1 MFITQ
6 LISLAMSVGGV
17 CMIGVF
23 STRGE
28 DDHNDP
34 MSNAT
39 ISSTG
44 DGGSQN
50 DNTVMGVVVLDL
62 SICDWISKKEYCIT
76 GNFRIILFAKILKIM
91 MISKL

>member
-1 MFITQ
+1 MFTTQ

-44 DGGSQN
+44 DGGSHN

-62 SICDWISKKEYCIT
+62 SICDWISEKVLCNGKFSNHFIYE
-76 GNFRIILFAKILKIM
+76 NFENHYNF
-91 MISKL
+91 

>member
-62 SICDWISKKEYCIT
+62 SICDWISNKEYCIM
-76 GNFRIILFAKILKIM
+76 GNFRIILLAKNFNDFKI
-91 MISKL
+91 

>member
-34 MSNAT
+34 ISNAT

-76 GNFRIILFAKILKIM
+76 GNF
-91 MISKL
+91 